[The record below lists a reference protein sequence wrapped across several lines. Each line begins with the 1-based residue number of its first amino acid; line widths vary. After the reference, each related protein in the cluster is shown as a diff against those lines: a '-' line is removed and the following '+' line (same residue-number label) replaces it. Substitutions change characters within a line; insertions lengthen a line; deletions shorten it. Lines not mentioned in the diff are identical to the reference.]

1 MSLGGHLVELR
12 KRLMIAALAVVLGMV
27 GAFIFTDAVIH
38 VITQPIR
45 TVAAIRGDDFA
56 VLNFETVTSGFDLRM
71 RIAFAIGILASAPVW
86 LWQIWAFIM
95 PGLTRREVRYT
106 IGFLAAAIPL
116 FFAGCAS
123 GLLIVPHIVEL
134 MAQFVPEQG
143 AQFYTAS
150 FYYDFVFKLLIVVGV
165 AYVLPVF
172 LVALNLA
179 GVVSGRGI
187 LRGWR
192 IAILVA
198 TLFSALATPAADVV
212 SMLLLAGVLS
222 TLFFAA
228 AGVSLLLDRRR
239 AKALPV
245 LPTHAEVD
253 A

>member
-27 GAFIFTDAVIH
+27 GAFLFTDAVIYL
-38 VITQPIR
+38 ITEPIR
-45 TVAAIRGDDFA
+45 AVAQSRGDNFA
-56 VLNFETVTSGFDLRM
+56 VLNFETITSGFDLRM
-71 RIAFAIGILASAPVW
+71 RIAFAIGILASAPIW

-95 PGLTRREVRYT
+95 PGLSRREIRYT
-106 IGFLAAAIPL
+106 IGFLSAAIPL

-123 GLLIVPHIVEL
+123 GLAIVPHIVEL

-150 FYYDFVFKLLIVVGV
+150 FYYDFVFKLLVVVGV

-179 GVVSGRGI
+179 GIVSGRGI

-192 IAILVA
+192 IAILIA

-228 AGVSLLLDRRR
+228 AGLSLILDRRK

-245 LPTHAEVD
+245 ASGVPAVE